1 MTPAPPPAGS
11 LADHVKHA
19 KQLMDK
25 AVEAVK
31 REFTTVRTGKA
42 TTALLDLVRV
52 EAYGNEMP
60 LTQVASVAAPEP
72 KLLTVQPWDKGLLK
86 AVEKGILASDLG
98 LTPSNDGNLIRIPIP
113 PLTEERRKE
122 LVKVVPDQEDRARF
136 VRRPEARREGSA
148 KDARRPPQGGG
159 RGGEGQRSGD
169 YGSLMLTGPIP
180 RHVAIIM
187 DGNGRWASERRLPRP
202 FGHRAGMKAVREA
215 VEGAID
221 AGVEVLTLF
230 AFSEEN
236 WNRPATEISALMD
249 LLEEY
254 IAKEVAEL
262 KGQGVR
268 VHVLGDRARLTA
280 GGGAAVERV
289 ERETAGGQKLS
300 LNLCISYSSR
310 GEIARAARLLA
321 EEVLKGTK
329 KLEDIDEEAIRAKLY
344 TAPWGDPDLLIR
356 TSGEQRLSNFLL
368 WQLAY
373 TELYI
378 TPVLWPDFNR
388 RTLVDAIL
396 DYQRRDRRFGKVT
409 AS

>member
-1 MTPAPPPAGS
+1 
-11 LADHVKHA
+11 
-19 KQLMDK
+19 
-25 AVEAVK
+25 
-31 REFTTVRTGKA
+31 
-42 TTALLDLVRV
+42 
-52 EAYGNEMP
+52 
-60 LTQVASVAAPEP
+60 
-72 KLLTVQPWDKGLLK
+72 
-86 AVEKGILASDLG
+86 
-98 LTPSNDGNLIRIPIP
+98 
-113 PLTEERRKE
+113 
-122 LVKVVPDQEDRARF
+122 
-136 VRRPEARREGSA
+136 
-148 KDARRPPQGGG
+148 
-159 RGGEGQRSGD
+159 
-169 YGSLMLTGPIP
+169 MLPGPIP

-187 DGNGRWASERRLPRP
+187 DGNGRWAAERRLPRP

-215 VEGAID
+215 VEGAIEV
-221 AGVEVLTLF
+221 GVEVLTLF

-236 WNRPATEISALMD
+236 WNRPPTEISALMD

-262 KGQGVR
+262 RDQGVR
-268 VHVLGDRARLTA
+268 VHVLGDRSRLMA
-280 GGGAAVERV
+280 GGRAAVERV
-289 ERETAGGQKLS
+289 ERETTGGEKLS

-310 GEIARAARLLA
+310 GEIARAARLIA

-378 TPVLWPDFNR
+378 TPVLWPDFTR
-388 RTLVDAIL
+388 RTLIDAIH